1 MYIESAH
8 ITEFGRLKDLELDFS
23 YGLNVI
29 EGANESGKSTLAEF
43 IKFIFYGL
51 QSRKKG
57 DLPSERE
64 RHAAWQSGVCAG
76 HAVVKDENVSYRIE
90 RSCVRNGDSWS
101 EKLTVVDLT
110 NNTPVDVRDP
120 GMRFFGM
127 PESVFLRASYVR
139 QTEGTEINGEET
151 ARAIENMLYSADEDT
166 NAKKALKKLDS
177 ARVRLKYKVGR
188 GGEIYKCAV
197 ELEQKENELEEARR
211 ASVKIAERESALE
224 KSKDAERINSER
236 LNEIR
241 RETAARSA
249 KEALERY
256 NKSEEQKKLAKE
268 YLEKSEKL
276 SEHVV
281 RGGFAPD
288 EEYIEELR
296 RSRGELEYN
305 RKELERE
312 YHDDIGEIEH
322 NDVFERIA
330 LDGGDVMIRRDV
342 ERAENSKRSF
352 TNLSLITLIAGL
364 IFGVAAYFMTGSDPG
379 RKPVLLAVGGV
390 IAALLVLFVIMAVL
404 KGIGLKRLFRKYSAE
419 NEEDLDY
426 LLNSYALNKNR
437 EELRE
442 AKRSQF
448 QKEMDHAADR
458 EDHLLIKANGL
469 LSKWAMESDGTY
481 FSTVD
486 KLDEAVVTYEKI
498 KETQQKLSN
507 DRENALRVAEAY
519 SPGEG
524 FDPVSARITA
534 GSSIPLLAGDSDA
547 ELETKEKYATRAGEM
562 LSQKISSLEREIA
575 VLSSAGGDP
584 AIIESERDVI
594 REKKTSLEKKYE
606 AYVLAYDV
614 LSEASSSLRKR
625 ISPALSRR
633 SGEMMKKFTDGKYT
647 SIGVSDALG
656 LSFTFEDGGTMTTHD
671 VSSLSRGTQDVAYLA
686 LRMSLMEILGKNGT
700 VPMIFDETFASLDD
714 ERLKNV
720 LRALFAL
727 TEQGSQIFLL
737 TCRKREAEAAGE
749 CGEYRHIVL

>member
-1 MYIESAH
+1 MHIESAH
-8 ITEFGRLKDLELDFS
+8 ITEFGRLKDLDLDFS
-23 YGLNVI
+23 GGLNVI

-57 DLPSERE
+57 DIPSERE

-76 HAVVKDENVSYRIE
+76 HAVVNDENGSYRIE

-110 NNTPVDVRDP
+110 NNTPVDIRDP

-139 QTEGTEINGEET
+139 QTEGTEIDGEET

-188 GGEIYKCAV
+188 GGEIYKYSI
-197 ELEQKENELEEARR
+197 ELEQKEDELEKARR
-211 ASVKIAERESALE
+211 ASEEIAELESALE
-224 KSKDAERINSER
+224 KSKEAER
-236 LNEIR
+236 LNTERLGEVR

-249 KEALERY
+249 KAALERY

-281 RGGFAPD
+281 RGGFSPD

-322 NDVFERIA
+322 NDVFERIS
-330 LDGGDVMIRRDV
+330 LDGGDVMIRRDA

-352 TNLSLITLIAGL
+352 TNLSIITLIAGL
-364 IFGVAAYFMTGSDPG
+364 IFGVIAYFMTGRDPG
-379 RKPVLLAVGGV
+379 RKTVLLAVGGA
-390 IAALLVLFVIMAVL
+390 IAALLVLFVILAVI
-404 KGIGLKRLFRKYSAE
+404 KGVGVKRLYRKYSAQ
-419 NEEDLDY
+419 NSEDLDF

-448 QKEMDHAADR
+448 QKEMDHASDR
-458 EDHLLIKANGL
+458 EEHLLVKANL
-469 LSKWAMESDGTY
+469 LLARWAMESDGTY
-481 FSTVD
+481 LSTVD

-519 SPGEG
+519 SPGKE
-524 FDPVSARITA
+524 FDPVSAQIAA
-534 GSSIPLLAGDSDA
+534 GSSIPALEGDSDA
-547 ELETKEKYATRAGEM
+547 ELETKEKYAARAGEM
-562 LSQKISSLEREIA
+562 LSQKISSLEKEIA
-575 VLSSAGGDP
+575 VMSSSGRDP
-584 AIIESERDVI
+584 AMIESECDEI
-594 REKKTSLEKKYE
+594 RGKIASLEKKYD

-633 SGEMMKKFTDGKYT
+633 AGEMMKKFTDGKYT

-656 LSFTFEDGGTMTTHD
+656 LSFTCEDGGATTTHD
-671 VSSLSRGTQDVAYLA
+671 VSSLSRGTQDAAYLA
-686 LRMSLMEILGKNGT
+686 LRMSLLEILGKNGS

-720 LRALFAL
+720 LRALYAQ

-737 TCRKREAEAAGE
+737 TCRKREAEAAEE